1 MLRKSMAQK
10 KRKEP
15 EVKEEY
21 SFTPPDF
28 NEKEFLEKDITV
40 TKTVLLSALLAVV
53 FGVVAYFTTDIS
65 FVIGLLLIVAGA
77 VALKWIFQY
86 LPVDLSSVENKT
98 WLGNGAMF
106 FFLALGIWIL
116 LLNPP
121 FGDTVDPQIHD
132 LQVWAGDVQAGAG
145 FRDVPMGNVTFN
157 ATIIDNGELVKV
169 QFSFISPM
177 SQTSDMVVG
186 EDGRYEF
193 TYEFT
198 APGTYVFEVT
208 ATDEAG
214 NTQTVQRTVTIV

>member
-1 MLRKSMAQK
+1 MAQK

-28 NEKEFLEKDITV
+28 NEREFLEKDITV
-40 TKTVLLSALLAVV
+40 TKTVLISALLAVI

-65 FVIGLLLIVAGA
+65 FVIGLLLIVVGA
-77 VALKWIFQY
+77 VALKWIFQF
-86 LPVDLSSVENKT
+86 LPVDLSSVEIKT

-106 FFLALGIWIL
+106 FFLALGIWVL

-132 LQVWAGDVQAGAG
+132 MEVWAGDVQYN
-145 FRDVPMGNVTFN
+145 RPYNNVPLGEVTFN
-157 ATIIDNGELVKV
+157 ATVIDNGKLAKV
-169 QFSFISPM
+169 QFSFTGSNP
-177 SQTSDMVVG
+177 QTFDMVLG

-193 TYEFT
+193 TYDFT
-198 APGTYVFEVT
+198 TAGTYNFAVI

-214 NTQTVQRTVTIV
+214 NTQTFTSSILVINQF